1 MKRCAG
7 APADLGQPLERLWPY
22 DEWRDQGAAAYQ
34 PPAGV
39 CAEALAR
46 RLTGGAAI
54 AHTVAALRAALDAGH
69 APLLGVRLYEAWYFP
84 EPGGLIAMPAPSA
97 TALGRHA
104 VLVVGYRDG
113 EGEGGGRFVVRNSW
127 GSDWAD
133 DGYGYLPYEY
143 VGLHGLVAWDL
154 APR

>member
-1 MKRCAG
+1 
-7 APADLGQPLERLWPY
+7 
-22 DEWRDQGAAAYQ
+22 
-34 PPAGV
+34 
-39 CAEALAR
+39 
-46 RLTGGAAI
+46 
-54 AHTVAALRAALDAGH
+54 
-69 APLLGVRLYEAWYFP
+69 
-84 EPGGLIAMPAPSA
+84 MPAPSA